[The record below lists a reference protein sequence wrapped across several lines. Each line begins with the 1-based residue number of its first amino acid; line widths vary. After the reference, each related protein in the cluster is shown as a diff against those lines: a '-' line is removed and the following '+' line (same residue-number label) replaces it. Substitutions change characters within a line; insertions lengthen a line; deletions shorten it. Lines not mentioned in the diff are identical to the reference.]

1 MILVTGATGNVGRE
15 LLRQL
20 AQAGQP
26 VRALTRGDG
35 QAGFPPG
42 VQAVPGDLNDPASLR
57 PALQGV
63 TGVFLLPGYPD
74 MPGIL
79 AEARQAGVTR
89 MVQLSGSSVG
99 TGDMDNAVTRYMTE
113 TEEAVRAS
121 GLAWITRRLGHV
133 PPSGRSGASG
143 LRCLAARA
151 RPCPTACP
159 SFR

>member
-20 AQAGQP
+20 AEAGQP
-26 VRALTRGDG
+26 VRALTRGDA
-35 QAGFPPG
+35 QAGFPSG

-57 PALQGV
+57 PALQAV

-89 MVQLSGSSVG
+89 VVQLSGSSAGRTARKVAA
-99 TGDMDNAVTRYMTE
+99 AV
-113 TEEAVRAS
+113 
-121 GLAWITRRLGHV
+121 LRLGV
-133 PPSGRSGASG
+133 IGGRLRRSGRTGSRGWPETP
-143 LRCLAARA
+143 ARQHGVK
-151 RPCPTACP
+151 T
-159 SFR
+159 